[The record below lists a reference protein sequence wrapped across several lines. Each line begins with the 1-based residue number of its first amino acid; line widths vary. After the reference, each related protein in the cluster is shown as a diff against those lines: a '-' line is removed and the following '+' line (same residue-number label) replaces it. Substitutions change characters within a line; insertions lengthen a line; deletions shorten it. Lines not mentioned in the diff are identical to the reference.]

1 MLFLTYVSD
10 LISRQTPVLPHRYY
24 CSVWSL
30 VSYYSLSLRE
40 LEKITAKRGIIVDA
54 YKPVSLGYQALMQ
67 QNQN

>member
-10 LISRQTPVLPHRYY
+10 LISLPVLPHRYY